1 MLNIFVNTWG
11 NYNENGADGGEWIT
25 LPMDA
30 DELEEKLQAIAD
42 AMHDD
47 DPEFCIHDYEFTGEI
62 ELGDVGEMD
71 SITEWNERCNE
82 AADLEE
88 YELEEIAAAI
98 EAFGYTF
105 QEAMERQQRG
115 CFVFYAGQDLEDVAN
130 ELADELIACC
140 GCKEIPDIFTRYF
153 DYQAFARDLSFDGYT
168 ETKYGVI
175 CDN

>member
-42 AMHDD
+42 AMPDN
-47 DPEFCIHDYEFTGEI
+47 DPEWAIHDYEWTGVL
-62 ELGDVGEMD
+62 ELGDVHEMD

-82 AADLEE
+82 AASLEE

-98 EAFGYTF
+98 EAFGMTF

-115 CFVFYAGQDLEDVAN
+115 CFIFYPGQSLDDVSA
-130 ELADELIACC
+130 ELADEIMDCDHSTS
-140 GCKEIPDIFTRYF
+140 EFIRRYF
-153 DYQAFARDLSFDGYT
+153 DYDAYKRDLEFEGYT
-168 ETKYGVI
+168 ETQYGVI